1 MAVRAFQI
9 VKRQQNQL
17 GFMIS
22 AACFIVLL
30 VNCTEGILMNSGY
43 CPVSSMQLPF
53 LSQGACTA
61 IVYAAMIGLLLSIY
75 RNERIVTDKM
85 IELHRRRRLK
95 ISVKLEKR

>member
-1 MAVRAFQI
+1 MFHRASG
-9 VKRQQNQL
+9 QL
-17 GFMIS
+17 HRRNSDEQRLLPGEQY
-22 AACFIVLL
+22 AASV
-30 VNCTEGILMNSGY
+30 
-43 CPVSSMQLPF
+43 